1 MKREK
6 LEQII
11 IEELVNEG
19 LMDILKKPSRWLMTS
34 DDEGTAA
41 LDKAD
46 ASNVRSWNSRRKV
59 EAVKNFKKFMS
70 NQLMPEM
77 QKAMNSAKSL
87 SMSLSIFCY

>member
-59 EAVKNFKKFMS
+59 EAVKNFKKFI
-70 NQLMPEM
+70 LRI
-77 QKAMNSAKSL
+77 KKNSINKGFL
-87 SMSLSIFCY
+87 VYLFLKV

>member
-59 EAVKNFKKFMS
+59 
-70 NQLMPEM
+70 
-77 QKAMNSAKSL
+77 
-87 SMSLSIFCY
+87 